1 MLCVLLSHVAE
12 HAGHTSWGMSLLH
25 DGILP
30 LPNHWSDA
38 DPNSLLLQ
46 PTHILCYCFDNE
58 LCAPSLC
65 IQRADQ
71 ELPEVAVG
79 KGYVVSVLLVA
90 GSMLLSKG
98 DSHNRL
104 SGRVLSKSKMCLLEQ
119 KVF

>member
-1 MLCVLLSHVAE
+1 MP
-12 HAGHTSWGMSLLH
+12 LLH
-25 DGILP
+25 AGILP
-30 LPNHWSDA
+30 LLNHCSDG

-79 KGYVVSVLLVA
+79 KGDVVSVLPVA

-104 SGRVLSKSKMCLLEQ
+104 SGRVLSKSKLCLLEQ
-119 KVF
+119 KVFSGRLLNKVAAREL